1 MADMTAPVSACPV
14 PPDQM
19 PLNEYRSLQDSWF
32 YGWSS
37 WSLAH
42 FIGRLLWIG
51 GPACLISAPIATYS
65 FPPDESFV
73 HFLLSTLGGAIFWVG
88 LVLLRLYLGWLYVHQ
103 RLTNKTIPYEE
114 TGWYDGQF
122 WTKGDAEMMQDL
134 LVDEYQV
141 KPILQRLKYVF
152 SILGLLCMTGI
163 FVWRLS

>member
-1 MADMTAPVSACPV
+1 MTAPVSGCPV

-19 PLNEYRSLQDSWF
+19 PLNEYRSLQESWF

-37 WSLAH
+37 WKLTR
-42 FIGRLLWIG
+42 FTQRLFWIG
-51 GPACLISAPIATYS
+51 SITCLISGPIAAYS

-73 HFLLSTLGGAIFWVG
+73 YFLLSTLGGSVFWIV

-122 WTKGDAEMMQDL
+122 WTKSDSEMMQDL
-134 LVDEYQV
+134 LVSEYQV

-152 SILGLLCMTGI
+152 GTLGLLCMAGTL
-163 FVWRLS
+163 VWKLS